1 PTQIVGVTCTIAGKH
16 RSFDDTGIEHDAFGP
31 AFIRKYINPDMSL
44 ADAVFYKSGQ
54 PWIVFRLGEIYL
66 NTAEALYE
74 LGRREEAF
82 DYVERIRDRAGAK
95 VVRPAIDMT
104 LSNIGTINNAN
115 YPYQLEKSLQF
126 IRDERARELY
136 GE

>member
-1 PTQIVGVTCTIAGKH
+1 MAKILVRAVG
-16 RSFDDTGIEHDAFGP
+16 
-31 AFIRKYINPDMSL
+31 
-44 ADAVFYKSGQ
+44 
-54 PWIVFRLGEIYL
+54 
-66 NTAEALYE
+66 
-74 LGRREEAF
+74 
-82 DYVERIRDRAGAK
+82 K

-136 GE
+136 GENHWWWDLRRWRTADQVLNNFRPNMLRSEEHTSELQSLMRTSYDVFCLKKKQHLRYCTYRYML